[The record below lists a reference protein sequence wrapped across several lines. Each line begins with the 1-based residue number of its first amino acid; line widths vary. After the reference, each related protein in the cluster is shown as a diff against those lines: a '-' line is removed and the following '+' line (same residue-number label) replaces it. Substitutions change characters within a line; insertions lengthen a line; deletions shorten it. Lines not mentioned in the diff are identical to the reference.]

1 MIGALLHLTSL
12 PIGVRYAFLED
23 VEEMAVKGQR
33 FFDATIL
40 KNYLDY
46 DVPSMIKTIGR
57 LVSEDG
63 AVAFCWE
70 QDGQIVGGIGGML
83 TPMYFNENEIAA
95 QQLFFFVLPEY
106 RNLKSLR
113 LLQAWE
119 QWATHHGAKVIWSGA
134 KMDDHYQGMQT
145 MMARRGYAP
154 LETVFIR
161 EV

>member
-1 MIGALLHLTSL
+1 MIDAYLPLLGL
-12 PIGVRYAFLED
+12 PVGVRYAFPED

-40 KNYLDY
+40 KNYFEY
-46 DVPSMIKTIGR
+46 DVPSMVKTIGR
-57 LVSEDG
+57 LVNEDN

-70 QDGQIVGGIGGML
+70 QGGQIVGGIGGML
-83 TPMYFNENEIAA
+83 APMYFNENHLAA
-95 QQLFFFVLPEY
+95 QQIFWFVLPEY
-106 RNLKSLR
+106 RNIKSLR

-119 QWATHHGAKVIWSGA
+119 QWATMYGASVIWSGA

-145 MMARRGYAP
+145 MMGRRGYAP